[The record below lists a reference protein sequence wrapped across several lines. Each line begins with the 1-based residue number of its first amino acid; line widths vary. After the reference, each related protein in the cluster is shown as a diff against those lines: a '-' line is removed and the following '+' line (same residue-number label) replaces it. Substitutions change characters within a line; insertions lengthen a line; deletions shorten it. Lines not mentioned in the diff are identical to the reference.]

1 MRRRYR
7 KNPLPGG
14 DTAILI
20 GLGVLVVG
28 GVGYAL
34 YKANQASSSASSGGS
49 TTSPAQSYT
58 LGPGGSGTPLP
69 TTTNDFEAG
78 AGANAPLVPT
88 AGG

>member
-34 YKANQASSSASSGGS
+34 YKASSASNGS
-49 TTSPAQSYT
+49 ITSPTQSYT
-58 LGPGGSGTPLP
+58 LGPGGSGTPLSGA
-69 TTTNDFEAG
+69 TSTNDFEAG